1 MSVKKIWHII
11 KGTFADFINDRV
23 LKLSAALAYYT
34 IFSLPGLII
43 IVIWVSDIFYGQD
56 AIEGNIYK
64 QIAGLVGRDAA
75 LQVEQTIRN
84 ATLSS
89 ESGFATIVGLITLVV
104 GATGIFG
111 EIQDSINLIWRLKA
125 RPRKGMGWLK
135 LIINRLL
142 SFSIIVSIGFLL
154 MVSLIVNGLME
165 TFINK
170 LMQSFPET
178 QVIIAYI
185 FNLILTFLITSFL
198 FGLIFKV
205 LPDARIKWKHVRVG
219 AFTTALLF
227 MGGKFLIG
235 YYLGHS
241 QMSSAY
247 GAAGSVIIILLW
259 VYYSA
264 IILYFGAAFT
274 RVYVINSGSH
284 IYPNNYAV
292 WVEQVEVETKKD
304 LQQTQV
310 AKTTTN
316 A

>member
-1 MSVKKIWHII
+1 MSVKKAWHII

>member
-1 MSVKKIWHII
+1 MSVKKAWHII
-11 KGTFADFINDRV
+11 KETFVDFFNDRA

-43 IVIWVSDIFYGQD
+43 IIVWVSDIFYGQE

-64 QIAGLVGRDAA
+64 QIAGLVGQDAA
-75 LQVEQTIRN
+75 LQIEQTIRN

-89 ESGFATIVGLITLVV
+89 ESGFATIVGLITLIV

-125 RPRKGMGWLK
+125 KPKKGMGWLK

-142 SFSIIVSIGFLL
+142 SFSIIVSLGFLL

-170 LMQSFPET
+170 LMQSFPQT

-185 FNLILTFLITSFL
+185 FNLILTFLNKSFL
-198 FGLIFKV
+198 FGRKFKV

-219 AFTTALLF
+219 AFATALLF

-304 LQQTQV
+304 LQYTQN
-310 AKTTTN
+310 AKTATN
-316 A
+316 P